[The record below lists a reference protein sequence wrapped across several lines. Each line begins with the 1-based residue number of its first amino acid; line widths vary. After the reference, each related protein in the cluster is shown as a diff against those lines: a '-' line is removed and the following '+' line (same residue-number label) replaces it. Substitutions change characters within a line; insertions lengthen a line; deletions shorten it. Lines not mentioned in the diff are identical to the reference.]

1 MEDFLKF
8 IKDSPTAFHAAKN
21 IRDILTDVDY
31 VQLNESENWS
41 LVPGGK
47 YFIKRNSSS
56 ILAFTLPEEIN
67 SISYNITAAHLDSP
81 TFKLKPNF
89 KIEAGKYQ
97 KLNTEVY
104 GGPIYNTW
112 MDRPLNIAGR
122 LIVSDNEGFHE
133 ELVSFDDAVCMIP
146 NCSIHYYH
154 ELNKG
159 VALNPQVDLLPIIST
174 NKDFDLLEALASKY
188 HIKKENI
195 ISHDLYL
202 SLLDRGRLVGA
213 NKEFIM
219 APQIDN
225 LECSY
230 ALLEALLN
238 SKPKNNSINV
248 MVLFDNEEIGSR
260 TRQGA
265 GSMMLHDTL
274 ERISLTLGFSYL
286 EHKAFL
292 NSSFIISADN
302 AQGYHPNY
310 PQKYDPTNASY
321 MNEGIVIKNAA
332 RGSYTTDALSLA
344 YFEKICKRCNA
355 KYQKN
360 TNRSDVPG
368 GSTLGA
374 ISLMNVS
381 IPSVD
386 IGLPQIAMHS
396 AYETAGAYDLEDL
409 IKAITEFYQTHL
421 CIEHDGKFNF

>member
-1 MEDFLKF
+1 MEGFLNF
-8 IKDSPTAFHAAKN
+8 IKESPTAFHAARNIKN
-21 IRDILTDVDY
+21 VLINNGYIE
-31 VQLNESENWS
+31 LNESNKWELLPN
-41 LVPGGK
+41 GK

-56 ILAFTLPEEIN
+56 ILAFCLPNEITN
-67 SISYNITAAHLDSP
+67 ISYNITAAHLDSP

-89 KIEAGKYQ
+89 KIDGKYI

-122 LIVSDNEGFHE
+122 LIVKDEKGFHE
-133 ELVSFDDAVCMIP
+133 EIVSFDDAVCMIP

-159 VALNPQVDLLPIIST
+159 VALNPQIDLLPLLT
-174 NKDFDLLEALASKY
+174 TDKDYDLLEALAKKY
-188 HIKKENI
+188 NINKEDI

-202 SLLDRGRLVGA
+202 SLLDRGMLVGA
-213 NKEFIM
+213 KKEFIM

-230 ALLEALLN
+230 ALLKSLLN
-238 SKPKNNSINV
+238 SNPKNNSINV

-265 GSMMLHDTL
+265 GSMLLHDTL

-286 EHKAFL
+286 EHKSFL
-292 NSSFIISADN
+292 ASSFIISADN

-332 RGSYTTDALSLA
+332 RGSYTTDGLSLA
-344 YFEKICKRCNA
+344 YFEEICKRSNS

-360 TNRSDVPG
+360 TNRSDVLG

-396 AYETAGAYDLEDL
+396 AYETAGRYDLEDL
-409 IKAITEFYQTHL
+409 IKAITLFYQTHL
-421 CIEHDGKFNF
+421 DIEYDSKFNF